1 MKYKDEYI
9 DISEECEYVIGKYI
23 TPGHEGSILGEHE
36 LDYANVPYKRL
47 VDEEVEVVVNDKKVT
62 LLPLGVINDKVRRFL
77 NHDVKTMGSRFAL
90 SSLKYLLTKD
100 DEFKTMCYPNGL
112 TIPSKESLKEL
123 CASYIEYYKDSLDE
137 EWSEEDFYK
146 MFSEL
151 NYMSLKYAIDE
162 ESAEPYVIGF
172 FGAYERSGAGGKCL
186 TNAELFV
193 MPEYRGMGIARNL
206 VGVTFDQAKD
216 NGVNSFDSVTYHIK
230 SQNSL
235 AFWEKM
241 GASVSGLIHI
251 EGDIPEM
258 LQVMSKDSII
268 KK

>member
-1 MKYKDEYI
+1 MKYKEEYI
-9 DISEECEYVIGKYI
+9 DISEACEYVMNKYI
-23 TPGHEGSILGEHE
+23 TDGHEESILEGHN
-36 LDYANVPYKRL
+36 LDFANVPYKRL
-47 VDEEVEVVVNDKKVT
+47 VDEASEVIVNGKKVT
-62 LLPLGVINDKVRRFL
+62 LLPLGLINDEVRNFL

-90 SSLKYLLTKD
+90 SSFKRLINRE
-100 DEFKTMCYPNGL
+100 DEYKTMCYPNGL
-112 TIPSKESLKEL
+112 TTPPRGSLKEL

-151 NYMSLKYAIDE
+151 NYLSLKYAIDE
-162 ESAEPYVIGF
+162 DSEQPRVIGF
-172 FGAYERSGAGGKCL
+172 FGAYERSGAGGKSL

-193 MPEYRGMGIARNL
+193 MPEFRGMGIARKL
-206 VGVTFDQAKD
+206 VGITFDQAKS

-251 EGDIPEM
+251 EGDISEM
-258 LQVMSKDSII
+258 LEVINKESII

>member
-9 DISEECEYVIGKYI
+9 DISEPCEYVMNKYI
-23 TPGHEGSILGEHE
+23 TPGHEDTVLSGHN
-36 LDYANVPYKRL
+36 LDFANVPYKRL
-47 VDEEVEVVVNDKKVT
+47 VDEETEVIVDDKKVT
-62 LLPLGVINDKVRRFL
+62 LLPLGVINDEVRNFL

-90 SSLKYLLTKD
+90 SSFKRLINRD
-100 DEFKTMCYPNGL
+100 DEYKTMCYPNGL
-112 TIPSKESLKEL
+112 TTPSKESLEEL

-151 NYMSLKYAIDE
+151 NYMSLKYAKREGTD
-162 ESAEPYVIGF
+162 EPYVIGF
-172 FGAYERSGAGGKCL
+172 FGAYERSGAGGKSL

-193 MPEYRGMGIARNL
+193 MPEFRGMGIARKL
-206 VGVTFDQAKD
+206 VGITFDQAKN

-241 GASVSGLIHI
+241 GANVSGLIHI
-251 EGDIPEM
+251 EGDITEM
-258 LQVMSKDSII
+258 LEVINKESII